1 MRDEPPKQHGFWSA
15 LPFFGISRPKPG
27 TEARTLKLLI
37 LIGGSI
43 ALLTAA
49 VIILLLVTHWWTY

>member
-1 MRDEPPKQHGFWSA
+1 MPDEPRKQHGFWSA
-15 LPFFGISRPKPG
+15 LPFFGISKPKPG
-27 TEARTLKLLI
+27 EEVRTLKLLI

-49 VIILLLVTHWWTY
+49 VIILLLTHL

>member
-1 MRDEPPKQHGFWSA
+1 MPDDPPKQHAFWSA
-15 LPFFGISRPKPG
+15 LPFFGISKPKPG
-27 TEARTLKLLI
+27 EEPRTLKLLI

-49 VIILLLVTHWWTY
+49 VIILLLTHF

>member
-1 MRDEPPKQHGFWSA
+1 MPDEQPKQHGFWSA

-27 TEARTLKLLI
+27 EEARTLKLLI
-37 LIGGSI
+37 LIGGTI

-49 VIILLLVTHWWTY
+49 VIIFLLVSSS